1 MEAEIQLKLCD
12 LIVVGAGPAGVAA
25 AIKSAEAGYSTIIVE
40 KSEGRRKPCG
50 GVLTTACIDVLSREL
65 NLSLPENVLSSPSSL
80 SLFYVSPSGY
90 GGRVRN
96 YSLVNVERR
105 AFDEWLRSEAY
116 ERGAKLLYGASL
128 VDIEQRGR
136 EVIVN
141 VKHRGRVEKLAAK
154 FLVGSDGALSKVRRA
169 LYPETSFKLASV
181 VQEHW
186 DGNGEI
192 EDCFYMLLLG
202 SDVTP
207 LYGYLIPKGSTLIIG
222 AGAPTLREARASLA
236 RVKDALKEMDFK
248 PYRLVRKEH
257 WFIPQG
263 TVLYG
268 DGNIVLAGDAGG
280 FCNPFS
286 GEGIRFALE
295 TGAAA
300 AQALKNEDGFSESY
314 KGEVEEIASLIKVLS
329 QFMVRLD
336 DEARDEFVK
345 RELRRFF

>member
-1 MEAEIQLKLCD
+1 MEAESRLKLCD
-12 LIVVGAGPAGVAA
+12 LVVVGAGPAGAAA

-40 KSEGRRKPCG
+40 KSEGQQKPCG

-65 NLSLPENVLSSPSSL
+65 RLSLPENVLSSPSSL
-80 SLFYVSPSGY
+80 GLLYVSPSTHV
-90 GGRVRN
+90 GRIRN
-96 YSLVNVERR
+96 YVFVNVERR

-116 ERGAKLLYGASL
+116 ERGAKLLYGARL
-128 VDIEQRGR
+128 VGIEQCGR

-141 VKHRGRVEKLAAK
+141 VKRRGRVEKLAAR
-154 FLVGSDGALSKVRRA
+154 FLVGSDGALSKVRRI
-169 LYPETSFKLASV
+169 LYPKASFKLASV

-186 DGNGEI
+186 ERNGVL

-202 SDVTP
+202 TEVTP
-207 LYGYLIPKGSTLIIG
+207 LYGYLIPKGSAFIVG

-236 RVKDALKEMDFK
+236 RVKEALKEMGFK
-248 PYRLVRKEH
+248 PCRLLRKEH

-268 DGNIVLAGDAGG
+268 DGNVVLAGDAGG

-295 TGAAA
+295 TGVAA
-300 AQALKNEDGFSESY
+300 AQALKNGDGFSESY
-314 KGEVEEIASLIKVLS
+314 KGEVEEIASLIEVLS
-329 QFMVRLD
+329 KFMERLD

-345 RELRRFF
+345 RELRRIF